1 MAHIN
6 DNYLKL
12 KAGYLFPEISRRV
25 KAFTDENTS
34 HAARLIR
41 CGIGDVTEPLPQAA
55 IDALKSA
62 TDELGERS
70 TFRGYGPEQGYDFL
84 REAIAKGEYTDKG
97 INVSADEIFVSDGS
111 KCDTA
116 NILDIFGD
124 DNTIAVTDPVYPVY
138 VDTNVMAGHTGEA
151 DENGE
156 YAGLVYL
163 KCTRENGFV
172 APPPNQKVDIAYLCF
187 PNNPTGAV
195 ATREQLQE
203 WVDYALKN
211 ETILLFDAA
220 YSDYIARP
228 DVPRSIYEIEGARDC
243 AIEFR
248 SFSKSGGF
256 TGVRC
261 ALTVVPETLTAKSAT
276 GENVPLHKLWLRRST
291 TKFNGVSYPIQ
302 RAAEALYS
310 TEGRAQVKDL
320 VAHYMGNAHILREA
334 AREAGLE
341 VYGGENAPYI
351 WIATPAGLTSWDVFD
366 KMLHEANVVVTPGSG
381 FGAQGEGFFRVSAFN
396 SRENVLEVAE
406 RIKAVKW

>member
-1 MAHIN
+1 MPHFA
-6 DNYLKL
+6 
-12 KAGYLFPEISRRV
+12 
-25 KAFTDENTS
+25 
-34 HAARLIR
+34 
-41 CGIGDVTEPLPQAA
+41 VTAPNR
-55 IDALKSA
+55 A
-62 TDELGERS
+62 T
-70 TFRGYGPEQGYDFL
+70 TFL
-84 REAIAKGEYTDKG
+84 REAIAKNEYQDRG
-97 INVSADEIFVSDGS
+97 INISADEIFVSDGS

-124 DNTIAVTDPVYPVY
+124 DNIIAVTDPVYPVY

-172 APPPNQKVDIAYLCF
+172 APPPTQRVDIAYLCF

-195 ATREQLQE
+195 ATKEQLKE

-211 ETILLFDAA
+211 DTILLFDAA
-220 YSDYIARP
+220 YSDYISRA

-261 ALTVVPETLTAKSAT
+261 ALTVVPETLTAKSAS
-276 GENVPLHKLWLRRST
+276 GEDVALHKLWLRRST

-302 RAAEALYS
+302 RAAEALYKFD
-310 TEGRAQVKDL
+310 GRQQVREL
-320 VAHYMGNAHILREA
+320 VEHYMGNAHILREA

-351 WIATPAGLTSWDVFD
+351 WIATPEGLTSWDVFD
-366 KMLHEANVVVTPGSG
+366 KMLQRSQCRRYARFGFWRAGRRFLPRFGVQLTRKCRRSGDAYPKREMVEMAIVETPIY
-381 FGAQGEGFFRVSAFN
+381 RV
-396 SRENVLEVAE
+396 
-406 RIKAVKW
+406 

>member
-1 MAHIN
+1 M
-6 DNYLKL
+6 
-12 KAGYLFPEISRRV
+12 
-25 KAFTDENTS
+25 
-34 HAARLIR
+34 
-41 CGIGDVTEPLPQAA
+41 
-55 IDALKSA
+55 
-62 TDELGERS
+62 
-70 TFRGYGPEQGYDFL
+70 
-84 REAIAKGEYTDKG
+84 
-97 INVSADEIFVSDGS
+97 SDGS

-124 DNTIAVTDPVYPVY
+124 DNIIAVTDPVYPVY
-138 VDTNVMAGHTGEA
+138 VDTNVMAGHTGQA

-172 APPPNQKVDIAYLCF
+172 AAPPTEKVDIAYLCF
-187 PNNPTGAV
+187 PNNPTGAT
-195 ATREQLQE
+195 ATKEQLKE
-203 WVDYALKN
+203 WVDYALAN
-211 ETILLFDAA
+211 DTILLFDAA
-220 YSDYIARP
+220 YSDYIAREE
-228 DVPRSIYEIEGARDC
+228 VPRSIYEIEGARDC

-276 GENVPLHKLWLRRST
+276 GEAVALHKLWLRRST

-302 RAAEALYS
+302 RAAQALYS
-310 TEGRAQVKDL
+310 SEGRAQVKEL
-320 VAHYMGNAHILREA
+320 VQHYMGNAHILREA

-351 WIATPAGLTSWDVFD
+351 WIATPSGLTSWDVFD

-396 SRENVLEVAE
+396 SRDNAIEVAA
-406 RIKAVKW
+406 RIKNVNW